1 MNSPPRILRTAAV
14 ILASLVPAA
23 CGLLG
28 DRSLEA
34 SLQNF
39 ALASWAD
46 VGVQFMGRYGSG
58 PITTVAAQ
66 SPDSWSVTYPDV
78 DVAGGAVI
86 GEFQITQL
94 EAYPIFEGEAYAQ
107 HLHEA
112 AAAVN
117 RRDGLTQEAR
127 TVVRDGDYRAIGL
140 VRVQVTL
147 SSRAGR
153 EVVQRLAVMPR
164 AFGGKWEFRDEDR
177 TLGTLWRATRV
188 LFDDMMRNDDR
199 VINCTRGVDVSRDRG
214 PSLECAT
221 TVLGREF
228 AS

>member
-1 MNSPPRILRTAAV
+1 MTGLDDMVEEDDVPATSDMREIYQQSYNNMRAYIALRFRHLATFAVLMAFSITAA
-14 ILASLVPAA
+14 
-23 CGLLG
+23 
-28 DRSLEA
+28 
-34 SLQNF
+34 
-39 ALASWAD
+39 
-46 VGVQFMGRYGSG
+46 
-58 PITTVAAQ
+58 
-66 SPDSWSVTYPDV
+66 
-78 DVAGGAVI
+78 
-86 GEFQITQL
+86 FQITEL
-94 EAYPIFEGEAYAQ
+94 EAYPVFEGEAYAQ

-117 RRDGLTQEAR
+117 RRDGLTQAAR
-127 TVVRDGDYRAIGL
+127 TVVRDGDYLAIGL
-140 VRVQVTL
+140 VRIQVTL

-153 EVVQRLAVMPR
+153 EAVQQLAVMPR
-164 AFGGKWEFRDEDR
+164 ALGGKWEFRDEDR

-199 VINCTRGVDVSRDRG
+199 VINCTRGVDVSQDRG